1 MRVLTVLFYAGFLIL
16 VGVVLIS
23 FALMLSY
30 GFVKIEN
37 VDSLFVY
44 LQNSFSARLI
54 LAISGVLL
62 IVISLSFARIIL
74 GRFHREKTMS
84 FKTSSG
90 EVTVS
95 LYVVEDLIRRLTDVL
110 PEIRDLKPDVIAT
123 KKGILV
129 NLRVVL
135 NWEVNIHELTEQLQ
149 ETIKSKIR
157 EVLGSDEEIIIRI
170 NIAKIISREEKE
182 KNKKNLGKDE
192 PNVPFGS
199 YGRI

>member
-1 MRVLTVLFYAGFLIL
+1 MRVLTVLFYAGFLII
-16 VGVVLIS
+16 VGLVLIT
-23 FALMLSY
+23 FALTLSY
-30 GFVKIEN
+30 DMVKLEN
-37 VDSLFVY
+37 IDSLFMY
-44 LQNSFSARLI
+44 LKNSFSARFI
-54 LAISGVLL
+54 LMVSGLLL

-74 GRFHREKTMS
+74 GRFHTEKTIS

-95 LYVVEDLIRRLTDVL
+95 LFVVEDLIRRLTDVL
-110 PEIRDLKPDVIAT
+110 PEIRDLKPDVLRQ

-149 ETIKSKIR
+149 EIIKSKIR
-157 EVLGSDEEIIIRI
+157 EVLGSDDEIIIRI